1 MQVVSNNCSS
11 YLNYPET
18 SGETAVKGALPDSR
32 MRTAA
37 ADAELLLTLFDW
49 RIWSEGSEA
58 ENMYPSKECVCVLR

>member
-1 MQVVSNNCSS
+1 MCVLPSVCECVCVPDYCAICLLKDFESDIMQVVSNNCSS

-37 ADAELLLTLFDW
+37 ADAERL
-49 RIWSEGSEA
+49 
-58 ENMYPSKECVCVLR
+58 